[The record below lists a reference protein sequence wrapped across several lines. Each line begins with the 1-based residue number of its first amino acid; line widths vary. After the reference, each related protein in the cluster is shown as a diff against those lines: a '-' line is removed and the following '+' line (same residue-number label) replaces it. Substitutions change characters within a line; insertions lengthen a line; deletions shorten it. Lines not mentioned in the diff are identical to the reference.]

1 MADRNCYFDYNASTP
16 VHPEVLNC
24 YTKVLAFYANP
35 ASLHKGGMNAS
46 SEIQAARKIISKS
59 LNCSPDEVWFTSG
72 GTESNNWIIKG
83 FVQNALK
90 AGKKHLI
97 TSTIEHKSI
106 LRSANYVSDAYNLN
120 LTLLPVDSNGRVIPE
135 ELASSIGEDTFL
147 VSIMLANNETGIIQ
161 PIQELAK
168 ICRERG
174 VLFHTDAVCSL
185 GKINI
190 DFQELGVDALS
201 LSGHKLYTPKG
212 IGVLILKD
220 GIEIDPLINGCGQQ
234 SGMRSGTENAAGA
247 ASFAKAFELLEN
259 GTFYQENEISKLAEK
274 LKQELVE
281 IFGSNVIFHG
291 NGDRLENTLNV
302 AFEGFSATYL
312 QEELSKKGIF
322 VSAGAAAATGDPS
335 HVLTGMGISKE
346 LAQST
351 LRITLGWGSSEE
363 DVDYFIK
370 TLSSIFDHE
379 IVLS

>member
-1 MADRNCYFDYNASTP
+1 MAEGNCYLDYNASTP
-16 VHPEVLNC
+16 VHPEVLDC
-24 YTKVLAFYANP
+24 YTKVLDFYANP
-35 ASLHKGGMNAS
+35 ASLHEGGINAS
-46 SEIQAARKIISKS
+46 NEIQAARKIISKS

-90 AGKKHLI
+90 AEKKHLI

-106 LRSANYVSDAYNLN
+106 LRSANYVSDAYNLD
-120 LTLLPVDSNGRVIPE
+120 LTLLSADGNGKVNPE
-135 ELASSIGEDTFL
+135 ELIGSIREDTFL

-168 ICRERG
+168 VCRERG

-185 GKINI
+185 GKIHI

-212 IGVLILKD
+212 IGVLILKK
-220 GIEIDPLINGCGQQ
+220 GIDIDPLINGCGQQ

-247 ASFAKAFELLEN
+247 TSFAKAFELLEN
-259 GTFYQENEISKLAEK
+259 GTFYQENEISDLT
-274 LKQELVE
+274 QELQQQ
-281 IFGSNVIFHG
+281 IITAFGSQAIFHG
-291 NGDRLENTLNV
+291 NGDRLGNTLNV
-302 AFEGFSATYL
+302 GFEGISATYL
-312 QEELSKKGIF
+312 QEQLSQKGIF

-335 HVLTGMGISKE
+335 HVLTAMGISKE

-351 LRITLGWGSSEE
+351 LRITLGWGNSE
-363 DVDYFIK
+363 DDIQYFIK
-370 TLSSIFDHE
+370 TLSGIFE
-379 IVLS
+379 QEKVLS